1 MTNGGII
8 EGRTEYSGCSDL
20 SLVTSYAGQH
30 SNTAHASSIRL
41 TAKGRMAR
49 SGEMHGLLACKE
61 LQSLPHCSRNLGN
74 PYVDKEARLRPQ
86 HFTFGSGETRMQ
98 MREALGGI
106 KGPFKVLHHLA
117 PNYFMK
123 YLVLL
128 VIGASVSYGQS
139 FEATVYDY
147 RSGQIRDVVRGSVEQ
162 PYKPYQPQI
171 DAYKRIIA
179 DTQASID
186 RMRAE
191 SEARAQLRELR
202 EQTELLRKIANE

>member
-8 EGRTEYSGCSDL
+8 EGHTENSGCSDL
-20 SLVTSYAGQH
+20 SPATY
-30 SNTAHASSIRL
+30 
-41 TAKGRMAR
+41 
-49 SGEMHGLLACKE
+49 
-61 LQSLPHCSRNLGN
+61 
-74 PYVDKEARLRPQ
+74 
-86 HFTFGSGETRMQ
+86 FGSGETRMQ
-98 MREALGGI
+98 MREALKGI

-117 PNYFMK
+117 PNTFMK

-128 VIGASVSYGQS
+128 VIGASVSYGQQ
-139 FEATVYDY
+139 FNGTVVDLD
-147 RSGQIRDVVRGSVEQ
+147 SGRIQVINGEIEK
-162 PYKPYQPQI
+162 PYQPYQPQI
-171 DAYKRIIA
+171 DAYKKIIA